1 MAKTPEGE
9 VKDNIKKALSR
20 AGIKYSMKTTM
31 GYGDSGWPDFDV
43 VFYGVSLTIEAKADC
58 RTHLEKG
65 TKSGGPTKLQQITMA
80 EIRDSGGITLIV
92 DVFMLQQFVAFI
104 ADATALLSIFDS
116 KTKRLPPDAVY
127 TLAKQH
133 GLLYEVDPRPKH

>member
-1 MAKTPEGE
+1 MALTPEGI
-9 VKDNIKKALSR
+9 VKENIKKVLER
-20 AGIKYSMKTTM
+20 ASIKYSMKTTM

-58 RTHLEKG
+58 RSHLEKG

-80 EIRDSGGITLIV
+80 EIRNSGGITLIV
-92 DVFMLQQFVAFI
+92 DQHMLQQFVAFV
-104 ADATALLSIFDS
+104 DDSTALLSIFDS
-116 KTKRLPPDAVY
+116 KTKRLPPDAVH

-133 GLLYEVDPRPKH
+133 GLLYEVDPRIKH